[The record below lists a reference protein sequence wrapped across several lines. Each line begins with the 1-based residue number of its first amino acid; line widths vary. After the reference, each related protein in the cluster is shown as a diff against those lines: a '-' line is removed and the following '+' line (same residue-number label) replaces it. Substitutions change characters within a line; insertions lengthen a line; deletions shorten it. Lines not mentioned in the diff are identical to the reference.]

1 MTRSG
6 MHGFTLIELIMV
18 IVVLAIAAVALLSGY
33 GQVADTIGTDASLQ
47 AGVQLARA
55 CGEYLIAERRDNPR
69 NNPRKDYSGVIS
81 AGSSICNVVPDP
93 QGLTV
98 AVTFTPYTAAACPAG
113 TTCTLAGITVT
124 QGSETLDT
132 TSLMLASY

>member
-55 CGEYLIAERRDNPR
+55 CGEYLIAERRDD
-69 NNPRKDYSGVIS
+69 PRKGYSGVIS
-81 AGSSICNVVPDP
+81 AGSRICNVVPDP

>member
-33 GQVADTIGTDASLQ
+33 GQVADTIGTDATLQ

-55 CGEYLIAERRDNPR
+55 CGEYLIAERRDD
-69 NNPRKDYSGVIS
+69 PRKGYSGVIS
-81 AGSSICNVVPDP
+81 AGSRICNVVPDP

-98 AVTFTPYTAAACPAG
+98 TVTFTPYTAAACPAG

>member
-69 NNPRKDYSGVIS
+69 KGYSSVIS

>member
-33 GQVADTIGTDASLQ
+33 GQVADTIGTDATLQ

-55 CGEYLIAERRDNPR
+55 CGEYLIAERRDNPL
-69 NNPRKDYSGVIS
+69 KGYTGVTSG
-81 AGSSICNVVPDP
+81 GSSICNVVPDP

-98 AVTFTPYTAAACPAG
+98 TVTFTPYTAAACPAG